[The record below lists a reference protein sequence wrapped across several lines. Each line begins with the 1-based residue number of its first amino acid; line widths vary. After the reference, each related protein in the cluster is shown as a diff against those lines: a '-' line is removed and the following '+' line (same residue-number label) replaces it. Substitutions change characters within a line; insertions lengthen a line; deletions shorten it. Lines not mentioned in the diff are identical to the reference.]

1 MLRYDIAERTQAPLF
16 TALLGTTEN
25 TESTEYSLCVL
36 CALRGAIWDEP
47 NDDKYDAASVSSV
60 LSVVQYPRHSNSRDW
75 HQAMLRYDIAERTQ
89 APLFTAL
96 LGTTEDTESTEEVRC
111 VLCALCGAISPFKF
125 RQFQGLEWGNDML

>member
-1 MLRYDIAERTQAPLF
+1 
-16 TALLGTTEN
+16 
-25 TESTEYSLCVL
+25 
-36 CALRGAIWDEP
+36 
-47 NDDKYDAASVSSV
+47 
-60 LSVVQYPRHSNSRDW
+60 
-75 HQAMLRYDIAERTQ
+75 MLRYDIAERTQ